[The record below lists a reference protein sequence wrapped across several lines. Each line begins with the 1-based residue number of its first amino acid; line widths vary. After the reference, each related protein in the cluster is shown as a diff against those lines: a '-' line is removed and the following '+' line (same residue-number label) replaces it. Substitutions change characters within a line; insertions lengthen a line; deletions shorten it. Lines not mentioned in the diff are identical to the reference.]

1 MNNLAE
7 RISALSPE
15 QRALLEKQIQAKR
28 LKSLAA
34 LQTITPRRRGD
45 SCPLSLEQEHLWFL
59 SQLEPDSFAYNLGHS
74 HRLVGSLNAAAL
86 EQCFNEVIRRHE
98 ALRTT
103 FVSTDGQPRQV
114 IAPSLKLAIPVTD
127 LTSIGE
133 TERLAYLQNL
143 ITRYSQTPFDLSTGP
158 MIRAALFKLSDTE
171 HRLFMSLHHI
181 VTDRW
186 SFALLWRELMILY
199 DAFAKGLPSP
209 LPELPIQ
216 FPDFA
221 LWQREWLEG
230 GVLEKQ
236 LSYWKKQLAGASFV
250 LDLPTDRPRPAN
262 QTFIGKR
269 QYRVQNKELWS
280 RLKALCHEEGT
291 TLFMI
296 LLAAYYVL
304 LYRYTGQR
312 DICIGT
318 PYANRNRVETE
329 GLIGYLLNMI
339 VLRMQM
345 SGELTFRE
353 LLRRVREMSMEAYAN
368 NELPFTKLIEELQP
382 ERDLSRNPLFQVTF
396 VFVDFPEPV
405 VNLPNLKLE
414 QVDMDMGSSIVD
426 LMLGVRDQ
434 NEPILIFEYNIDLFD
449 HATITRMMIHYET
462 LLESIVTDPL
472 QRISTLS
479 IIPNE
484 ERLKLLGEWNETSRA
499 YPHDRCVHELFE
511 LQVARTPDAIAIVFE
526 DQKLSYAELNAR
538 ANQLAHELRAR
549 GVGPEV
555 LVGIS
560 MERSIDM
567 VVAVLG
573 ILKAG
578 GGYVPLDPSYPQERL
593 AFIIN
598 DAGVSVVITQQDFA
612 EIESHSTENL
622 PNLASAG
629 NVAYVIYTSG
639 STGRPKGV
647 QVCRGS
653 LTNCLSA
660 FQQEP
665 GLSANDVVLAITNI
679 SFDIATLELLLPLIS
694 GARLV
699 VGSRALALDG
709 EQLAAKLD
717 ESEVTMMQATPATW
731 RLLIDSGWQ
740 GRKGV
745 KVLSGGEAL
754 GRELADSLATRT
766 AAVWNGYGPSETT
779 IYSTLTKVAQG
790 AVTIGRGIANTQVYV
805 LDEQQNVLPIG
816 CTGELYIGGEG
827 LARGYLQRPEL
838 TAEKFIPNPFGG
850 ERGARLYRTGD
861 EVRFLADGTLEFFG
875 RIDHQVKLRGY
886 RIELGEIEAVLEQH
900 ESVKAC
906 VVLAREDVAGDK
918 RLVAYVVAER
928 ESVDEWRQHLRQKLP
943 DYMVPSSFLVLDQL
957 PLTPNGKVDRRALPA
972 PDQSARIH
980 AKEFVGP
987 RTPVQEILTGIW
999 REILRVKEVGI
1010 HDSFFELGGHSLLG
1024 TQVISRVR
1032 EAFQI
1037 ELPLR
1042 RLFEAPTINQLAAC
1056 VEGAIRSGQLPASFS
1071 VMRVSRDEELPLSFA
1086 QQRLWLLDKL
1096 EPNNPSYN
1104 MATAVR
1110 LHGQVQVDALEQA
1123 LNQIVA
1129 RHETLRTTF
1138 AVRGGEPVQVV
1149 AEPTAMCVEVIDLSG
1164 LDESPR
1170 REDLTRAMKD
1180 EAQRPFALASE
1191 SLLRV
1196 KVVRLGDEE
1205 HVLLIT
1211 MHHIVSDAWSM
1222 KIFVRE
1228 LAKLYEACVNGE
1240 TAALP
1245 ELPVQY
1251 ADYAS
1256 AQRRWLSGEVL
1267 DAHLAYWEKQL
1278 VGELPVLDLPL
1289 DHVRPPVQTFRSERR
1304 RLRLSKEITEDL
1316 KKLSRSERATMFMT
1330 LLAAFK
1336 ALLHYYS
1343 AQEDIIVGTPI
1354 AGRNHAQVESLIGC
1368 FLNTLVLRTDLSGN
1382 PSFTELLG
1390 RVKDVALGAYAH
1402 QELPFELLLERLQ
1415 PVRDLSK
1422 TPLFQV
1428 MFNLLNVPESQISLP
1443 GLTLETMATPDV
1455 GAKFD
1460 LTVYAFEEE
1469 ESLRFTFVYNA
1480 DLFEGTTITQMVECF
1495 QVLLAA
1501 IARHPEQSLATLLR
1515 EVKEE
1520 SWQPTRQR
1528 SIVVRDETFVEF
1540 SRTEIEQSIPARF
1553 SRQVRRYGDKT
1564 AVKTKQHE
1572 WSYREL
1578 DRRANQIAHMLLAQ
1592 GGVGED
1598 RIALLFDHDAPMIAA
1613 MLGVLKAGKTYVP
1626 LDPAYPRARTGY
1638 MLADSQ
1644 AALVVTDKQNL
1655 ALAHELATIPILNI
1669 DELDADVPEVTLPV
1683 APDAVAYLL
1692 YTSGSTGQPKG
1703 VMQDHRNV
1711 LHHIRTYTNALC
1723 LSPADKLL
1731 LLASYSFD
1739 AAVMDIYGALL
1750 NGARLYPVN
1759 LRSEGFS
1766 GLAASLNEEQV
1777 TVFHSTP
1784 TVYRYFLGT
1793 LKDEERLESVRLVV
1807 LGGEETRRHDVDS
1820 FQAHFSKGSVLV
1832 NGLGPTESTLA
1843 LQYFLGH
1850 EEELARESVP
1860 IGYAVADTEVRLVNE
1875 AGDEVLGYGPGEI
1888 EIRSEHLA
1896 RGYWMKPELTKA
1908 AFKEN
1913 GRAYR
1918 TGDMAR
1924 RLWDGTLEYLGRR
1937 DYQVKVRGMRVELGE
1952 IEAELMRCEG
1962 VASAVVVAREVERGE
1977 KQLACYV
1984 TGSRNA
1990 DELRSYLKKRLPDYM
2005 VPASFV
2011 VMDEL
2016 PLTPN
2021 GKLDRRALQDLD
2033 VEGEEREYVAPSTP
2047 AEKIVADVWAEVLRV
2062 ERVGINDN
2070 FFEIGGHS
2078 LLATQVITRVQETFE
2093 VEMPLRSLFEHPT
2106 LAQFVIA
2113 VEAKVVESV
2122 ESLTE
2127 EEALALL

>member
-34 LQTITPRRRGD
+34 LQTITPRRQDD

-59 SQLEPDSFAYNLGHS
+59 SQLEPNSFAYNLGHS
-74 HRLVGSLNAAAL
+74 HRLVGSLNPAAL

-98 ALRTT
+98 ALRTR
-103 FVSTDGQPRQV
+103 FVSTDGRPRQV
-114 IAPSLKLAIPVTD
+114 IAPSLKLALPATD
-127 LTSIGE
+127 LTNIAE
-133 TERLAYLQNL
+133 TERDAHLQGL
-143 ITRYSQTPFDLSTGP
+143 ITKYSQTPFDLSTGP
-158 MIRAALFKLSDTE
+158 MIRAALFKLSDSE

-186 SFALLWRELMILY
+186 SFALLWRELMFLY
-199 DAFAKGLPSP
+199 DAFSKGLPSP

-236 LSYWKKQLAGASFV
+236 LSYWKKQLADASFV

-280 RLKALCHEEGT
+280 KLKALCHQENT
-291 TLFMI
+291 TLFMM

-329 GLIGYLLNMI
+329 GIIGYLLNMI
-339 VLRMQM
+339 VLRMEM
-345 SGELTFRE
+345 SGDPTFRE

-382 ERDLSRNPLFQVTF
+382 ERDLSRNPIFQVTF

-405 VNLPNLKLE
+405 VNLPDLKLK
-414 QVDMDMGSSIVD
+414 QVDLDMGSSITD
-426 LMLGVRDQ
+426 LMLGIRDQ
-434 NEPILIFEYNIDLFD
+434 SEPMLIFEYNVDLFD

-462 LLESIVTDPL
+462 LLESIVNDPL
-472 QRISTLS
+472 QRLSALS

-484 ERLKLLGEWNETSRA
+484 ERIKLLEEWNETSRA
-499 YPHDRCVHELFE
+499 YPRERCVHELFE
-511 LQVARTPDAIAIVFE
+511 LQVERTPDAIAVKCE
-526 DQKLSYAELNAR
+526 DQRLSYAELNAR
-538 ANQLAHELRAR
+538 ANQLARELRAC

-555 LVGIS
+555 LVGIL
-560 MERSIDM
+560 MERSIEM
-567 VVAVLG
+567 VVAILG

-578 GGYVPLDPSYPQERL
+578 GGYVPLDPSYPEERL
-593 AFIIN
+593 AFIIR
-598 DAGVSVVITQQDFA
+598 DAGLSVVLTRQDLA
-612 EIESHSTENL
+612 EIAGHSSENL
-622 PNLASAG
+622 TNLVSAD
-629 NVAYVIYTSG
+629 NIAYVIYTSG
-639 STGRPKGV
+639 STGQPKGV
-647 QVCRGS
+647 QISQRS
-653 LTNCLSA
+653 LTNCLSSI
-660 FQQEP
+660 QREP
-665 GLSANDVVLAITNI
+665 GLSANDVVLAVTNL

-699 VGSRALALDG
+699 IGSRALAVDG
-709 EQLAAKLD
+709 EQLAVKL
-717 ESEVTMMQATPATW
+717 EEAEVTMMQATPATW

-740 GRKGV
+740 GREGL

-754 GRELADSLATRT
+754 VSQLADALATRT
-766 AAVWNGYGPSETT
+766 SAVWNGYGPSETT
-779 IYSTLTKVAQG
+779 IYSTITKVAQG

-805 LDEQQNVLPIG
+805 LDAQQTVSPIG
-816 CTGELYIGGEG
+816 CAGELYIGGEG
-827 LARGYLQRPEL
+827 LGRGYLRRPEL
-838 TAEKFIPNPFGG
+838 TAEKFIPNPFSS
-850 ERGARLYRTGD
+850 EAGARMYRTGD
-861 EVRFLADGTLEFFG
+861 QVRFLPDGTLEFLG
-875 RIDHQVKLRGY
+875 RFDQQVKLRGY

-900 ESVKAC
+900 EAVKAC

-918 RLVAYVVAER
+918 RLVAYVVADR
-928 ESVDEWRQHLRQKLP
+928 QSVEEWRQHLKQKLP
-943 DYMVPSSFLVLDQL
+943 DYMVPSSFVVLDRL

-972 PDQSARIH
+972 PDQSALTQ
-980 AKEFVGP
+980 AKQFVSP
-987 RTPVQEILTGIW
+987 RTPVQEILADIW

-1032 EAFQI
+1032 DAFQI

-1056 VEGAIRSGQLPASFS
+1056 VESAIGSGELPASFA
-1071 VMRVSRDEELPLSFA
+1071 VTRVSRDEDLRLSFA

-1096 EPNNPSYN
+1096 EPNNSSYN

-1110 LHGQVQVDALEQA
+1110 LHGKFQVEALEQA

-1138 AVRGGEPVQVV
+1138 VVRGGEPVQVV
-1149 AEPTAMCVEVIDLSG
+1149 AEPAAMRVEMIGLSG
-1164 LDESPR
+1164 DDEPAR
-1170 REDLTRAMKD
+1170 RDDLARAMKD
-1180 EAQRPFALASE
+1180 EAQRPFALASD

-1196 KVVRLGDEE
+1196 KVIRFGDEE
-1205 HVLLIT
+1205 HVLLIM
-1211 MHHIVSDAWSM
+1211 MHHIISDAWSM
-1222 KIFVRE
+1222 EIFVRE
-1228 LAKLYEACVNGE
+1228 MAKLYEASVNGE
-1240 TAALP
+1240 DALLP

-1251 ADYAS
+1251 ADYAA
-1256 AQRRWLSGEVL
+1256 AQRGWLSGEVL
-1267 DAHLAYWEKQL
+1267 DAHLTYWEKQL
-1278 VGELPVLDLPL
+1278 GGELPVLDLPL

-1316 KKLSRSERATMFMT
+1316 KRLSRSEGATTFMT

-1368 FLNTLVLRTDLSGN
+1368 FLNTLVLRTDLTGN
-1382 PSFTELLG
+1382 PSFTQLLG

-1402 QELPFELLLERLQ
+1402 QELPFELLLEHLQ

-1469 ESLRFTFVYNA
+1469 KRLRFTFVYNA
-1480 DLFEGTTITQMVECF
+1480 DLFEGTTVTQMVECF
-1495 QVLLAA
+1495 QVLLTA
-1501 IARHPEQSLATLLR
+1501 IARHPEQTLAALLR

-1520 SWQPTRQR
+1520 SWQPARQR
-1528 SIVVRDETFVEF
+1528 SIVARDETFIEF
-1540 SRTEIEQSIPARF
+1540 PPTEIEQSITARF
-1553 SRQVRRYGDKT
+1553 SSQVQQYGNKT

-1578 DRRANQIAHMLLAQ
+1578 DRRANQIAHALLAQ
-1592 GGVGED
+1592 RGVGED

-1626 LDPAYPRARTGY
+1626 LDPAYPRARTEY

-1644 AALVVTDKQNL
+1644 TAAIVTDKQNL
-1655 ALAHELATIPILNI
+1655 GLAHELATTRILNI
-1669 DELDADVPEVTLPV
+1669 DELDTDVPEVTLHV
-1683 APDAVAYLL
+1683 APNALAYLL

-1750 NGARLYPVN
+1750 NGATLYPVN
-1759 LRSEGFS
+1759 LRSDGFS
-1766 GLAASLNEEQV
+1766 GLASWVNEEGISV
-1777 TVFHSTP
+1777 YHSTP
-1784 TVYRYFLGT
+1784 TVYRYFMRT
-1793 LKDEERLESVRLVV
+1793 LKDEERLESMRLVV
-1807 LGGEETRRHDVDS
+1807 LGGEEARRQDVNA

-1850 EEELARESVP
+1850 GEELVRESVP
-1860 IGYAVADTEVRLVNE
+1860 IGYPAADTEVRLVNY

-1888 EIRSEHLA
+1888 EIRSGHLA
-1896 RGYWMKPELTKA
+1896 RGYWMKPELTQS
-1908 AFKEN
+1908 AFN
-1913 GRAYR
+1913 GRSYR
-1918 TGDMAR
+1918 SGDMAR
-1924 RLWDGTLEYLGRR
+1924 RLWDGSLAYLGRR
-1937 DYQVKVRGMRVELGE
+1937 DHQVKVRGMRVELGE
-1952 IEAELMRCEG
+1952 IEAELMQVEG
-1962 VASAVVVAREVERGE
+1962 VSSVVVVAREAQRGE

-1984 TGSRNA
+1984 TGRSTA
-1990 DELRSYLKKRLPDYM
+1990 DELRSHLKKRLPDYM

-2021 GKLDRRALQDLD
+2021 GKLDRRALQDLV
-2033 VEGEEREYVAPSTP
+2033 VEGEEREYLAPSTP
-2047 AEKIVADVWAEVLRV
+2047 AEKIVAEVWAEVLRL
-2062 ERVGINDN
+2062 ERVGRTDN

-2106 LAQFVIA
+2106 LAEFVIA
-2113 VEAKVVESV
+2113 IEAKVVVSV

>member
-103 FVSTDGQPRQV
+103 FVSTDGRPRQV
-114 IAPSLKLAIPVTD
+114 IAPLLKLPMPVID
-127 LTSIGE
+127 LTSIAE
-133 TERLAYLQNL
+133 IERLAHLQSL
-143 ITRYSQTPFDLSTGP
+143 ISKYSQTPFDLSTGP

-186 SFALLWRELMILY
+186 SFALLWRELMVLY

-236 LSYWKKQLAGASFV
+236 LSYWKKQLAGAAFV

-280 RLKALCHEEGT
+280 RLKALCHQENT
-291 TLFMI
+291 TLFMM

-329 GLIGYLLNMI
+329 GIIGYLLNMI

-345 SGELTFRE
+345 SGDLTFRE
-353 LLRRVREMSMEAYAN
+353 LLRRVREMSMEGYAN

-414 QVDMDMGSSIVD
+414 QVDLDMGSSIVD

-462 LLESIVTDPL
+462 LLESIVSDPH
-472 QRISTLS
+472 QRLSALS

-484 ERLKLLGEWNETSRA
+484 ERIKLLENETSRA
-499 YPHDRCVHELFE
+499 YPRDRCVHELFE
-511 LQVARTPDAIAIVFE
+511 LQVERTPEAIAVIFE
-526 DQKLSYAELNAR
+526 DQELSYTELNAR
-538 ANQLAHELRAR
+538 ANQLARELRAR

-555 LVGIS
+555 LVGIL
-560 MERSIDM
+560 MQRSIEM
-567 VVAVLG
+567 VVALLG
-573 ILKAG
+573 VLKAG
-578 GGYVPLDPSYPQERL
+578 GGYVPLDLSYPEERL

-598 DAGVSVVITQQDFA
+598 DAGVSLVLTQQDVT
-612 EIESHSTENL
+612 EIAAHSKENL
-622 PNLASAG
+622 PNLASAD
-629 NVAYVIYTSG
+629 NIAYVIYTSG
-639 STGRPKGV
+639 STGQPKGV
-647 QVCRGS
+647 QVCQRS
-653 LTNCLSA
+653 LTNCLVSM
-660 FQQEP
+660 QREP
-665 GLSANDVVLAITNI
+665 GLSANDVVLAITNL
-679 SFDIATLELLLPLIS
+679 SFDIATLELLLPLIN

-699 VGSRALALDG
+699 IGSRALALDG
-709 EQLAAKLD
+709 EQLAAKFD
-717 ESEVTMMQATPATW
+717 EAEVTMMQATPATW

-740 GRKGV
+740 GRKGL

-754 GRELADSLATRT
+754 SRELADALVMRT

-779 IYSTLTKVAQG
+779 IYSTLTKVAPQG
-790 AVTIGRGIANTQVYV
+790 AVTIGRSIANTQVYV

-827 LARGYLQRPEL
+827 LARGYMRRPEL
-838 TAEKFIPNPFGG
+838 TAEKFFPDPFSG
-850 ERGARLYRTGD
+850 EAGARLYRTGD
-861 EVRFLADGTLEFFG
+861 EVRFLADGALEFLG

-900 ESVKAC
+900 EAVKAC
-906 VVLAREDVAGDK
+906 VVLAREDVSGDK
-918 RLVAYVVAER
+918 RLVAYVVADR
-928 ESVDEWRQHLRQKLP
+928 ESVDEWRQHLKQKLP
-943 DYMVPSSFLVLDQL
+943 DYMVPTSFVVLDKL

-972 PDQSARIH
+972 PDQSARTQ
-980 AKEFVGP
+980 AREFVGP
-987 RTPVQEILTGIW
+987 RTPVQEILANIW

-1010 HDSFFELGGHSLLG
+1010 YDSFFELGGHSLLG

-1032 EAFQI
+1032 DAFQI

-1056 VEGAIRSGQLPASFS
+1056 VESAIRSGQLPASFS
-1071 VMRVSRDEELPLSFA
+1071 VTRVLRDDDLRLSFA

-1123 LNQIVA
+1123 LNQLVA

-1138 AVRGGEPVQVV
+1138 VVRGGELVQVV
-1149 AEPTAMCVEVIDLSG
+1149 AEPAAMRVEMIDLSG
-1164 LDESPR
+1164 LDEPTR
-1170 REDLTRAMKD
+1170 GDDLARAMKA
-1180 EAQRPFALASE
+1180 EAQRPFVLASE

-1196 KVVRLGDEE
+1196 KVIRLGDEE

-1211 MHHIVSDAWSM
+1211 MHHIISDAWSM
-1222 KIFVRE
+1222 EIFIRE
-1228 LAKLYEACVNGE
+1228 LAKLYEASANGE

-1251 ADYAS
+1251 ADYAA
-1256 AQRRWLSGEVL
+1256 AQRRWLSGDVL
-1267 DAHLAYWEKQL
+1267 DAHLTYWEKQL
-1278 VGELPVLDLPL
+1278 GGELPVLDLPL

-1304 RLRLSKEITEDL
+1304 RLRLSKETTEDL
-1316 KKLSRSERATMFMT
+1316 KKLSRSEGATTFMT

-1390 RVKDVALGAYAH
+1390 RVKHVALGAYAH
-1402 QELPFELLLERLQ
+1402 QELPFELLLERLK

-1428 MFNLLNVPESQISLP
+1428 MFNLLNVPESQIELA

-1495 QVLLAA
+1495 QVLLTA
-1501 IARHPEQSLATLLR
+1501 IARHPEQPLATLLR

-1520 SWQPTRQR
+1520 SWQPARQR
-1528 SIVVRDETFVEF
+1528 SIVNRDETFVEF
-1540 SRTEIEQSIPARF
+1540 PRTEIEQSIPARF
-1553 SRQVRRYGDKT
+1553 SRQVQRYGDKT

-1578 DRRANQIAHMLLAQ
+1578 DRRANQIAHTLLAQ
-1592 GGVGED
+1592 RGVGED

-1626 LDPAYPRARTGY
+1626 LDPAYPRARTEY

-1644 AALVVTDKQNL
+1644 AAAILTNKQNL
-1655 ALAHELATIPILNI
+1655 ALAQELATIPILNI
-1669 DELDADVPEVTLPV
+1669 DDLDADVPEVTLSI
-1683 APDAVAYLL
+1683 APDAIAYLL

-1723 LSPADKLL
+1723 LSSADKLL

-1750 NGARLYPVN
+1750 NGAGLYPVN
-1759 LRSEGFS
+1759 LRSEGFR
-1766 GLAASLNEEQV
+1766 GLAAWLNDQQV
-1777 TVFHSTP
+1777 SVYHSTP

-1793 LKDEERLESVRLVV
+1793 LKDEERLENVRLVV
-1807 LGGEETRRHDVDS
+1807 LGGEEARRHDVNA
-1820 FQAHFSKGSVLV
+1820 FQTHFSKGSVLV

-1850 EEELARESVP
+1850 GEELAREAVP
-1860 IGYAVADTEVRLVNE
+1860 IGYAVADTEVRLVND

-1888 EIRSEHLA
+1888 EIRSEHIA
-1896 RGYWMKPELTKA
+1896 RGYWMKPELTEA
-1908 AFKEN
+1908 AFKEH
-1913 GRAYR
+1913 GRSYR
-1918 TGDMAR
+1918 TGDMSR
-1924 RLWDGTLEYLGRR
+1924 RLWDGSLEYLGRK
-1937 DYQVKVRGMRVELGE
+1937 DHQVKVRGMRVELGE
-1952 IEAELMRCEG
+1952 IEAELMQCEG
-1962 VASAVVVAREVERGE
+1962 VSSVVVVAREAQRGE

-1984 TGSRNA
+1984 TGNKNA

-2005 VPASFV
+2005 VPASFM

-2021 GKLDRRALQDLD
+2021 GKLDRRALQDLV
-2033 VEGEEREYVAPSTP
+2033 VEGEEGEYLAPSTP
-2047 AEKIVADVWAEVLRV
+2047 AERIVAEVWAEVLRR
-2062 ERVGINDN
+2062 ERVGRSDN

-2078 LLATQVITRVQETFE
+2078 LLATQVITRVHETFE

-2106 LAQFVIA
+2106 LAEFVIA
-2113 VEAKVVESV
+2113 IEAKVVESV
-2122 ESLTE
+2122 EALTE